1 MFITAKKQSRHLNSA
16 VRADLV
22 HPSCKAGNRSSSNPS
37 LPEHSYQCSWWP
49 RIMPRRL
56 SPQWYRTAL
65 MLQGEDS
72 LAVFLLAFLF
82 QQKTWLTWWETP
94 LALVAI
100 PALFQGCQCPAVEQ
114 HSVQSNASSKL
125 FPSCPND
132 VLRTYKGYNVR
143 IILHFFFFF
152 FFTGGSCIAVLS
164 WIWYVQQGWLFSLKA
179 SKCAYWKILVTNFYL
194 NKLHIWASIT
204 MRLAYSFFILH
215 LIRKGVKMFQIQIW
229 RFYSVSFFNN
239 VVS

>member
-152 FFTGGSCIAVLS
+152 F
-164 WIWYVQQGWLFSLKA
+164 YRR
-179 SKCAYWKILVTNFYL
+179 
-194 NKLHIWASIT
+194 KLHSCPVLDLVCPA
-204 MRLAYSFFILH
+204 RLTIFIKGIKMCLLKDTGDQLLPQQVTH
-215 LIRKGVKMFQIQIW
+215 LGIHNDAIGIQL
-229 RFYSVSFFNN
+229 FHFTFN
-239 VVS
+239 